1 MKTAIKSTGT
11 LVDELLTTDLK
22 IAAGMDAQERRHAL
36 ANLVTGRTVVLLG
49 RMDEYRLFQRIMA
62 ELKEILTE
70 CWNAQETIMEL
81 PNAEDCSQDQLL
93 ALGVAAKT
101 AQHTNA
107 ARNRLIRRLDELVEE
122 TGRTQLAKTYDKE
135 G

>member
-36 ANLVTGRTVVLLG
+36 ANLVTGRTVILLDK
-49 RMDEYRLFQRIMA
+49 MDKYREFQRTMM
-62 ELKEILTE
+62 ELRDVLQE
-70 CWNAQETIMEL
+70 CWDAQEVVMASPDAAECTHDEL
-81 PNAEDCSQDQLL
+81 LI
-93 ALGVAAKT
+93 LGMAAKT
-101 AQHTNA
+101 AQRTNA

-122 TGRTQLAKTYDKE
+122 TGRTQMPKTYDK